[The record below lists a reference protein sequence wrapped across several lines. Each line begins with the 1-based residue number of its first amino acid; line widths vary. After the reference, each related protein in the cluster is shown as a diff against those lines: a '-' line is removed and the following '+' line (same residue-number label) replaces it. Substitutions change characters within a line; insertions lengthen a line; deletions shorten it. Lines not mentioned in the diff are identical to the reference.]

1 VGGKILN
8 VTGLDAFIYPER
20 DIYRPGET
28 INYSVIVRDYSWKSP
43 GEIPV
48 KLKFLYPNGKEFKA
62 IRKNLG
68 DQGSTEGSIEL
79 PLTAITGTYS
89 LEVYTS
95 NDILLSTQPF
105 HGRICAGQ
113 N

>member
-1 VGGKILN
+1 MI
-8 VTGLDAFIYPER
+8 I
-20 DIYRPGET
+20 
-28 INYSVIVRDYSWKSP
+28 RDYTWKSP

-62 IRKNLG
+62 IPKNLNE
-68 DQGSTEGSIEL
+68 QGSMEGSIDL

-105 HGRICAGQ
+105 HVEEFVPDRIKVTATLNKDFYEPGNTGRNKNSGS
-113 N
+113 